1 MTSFVQQVGL
11 IWVRIMKRLYCI
23 FFILLLCL
31 SMFPGSVWA
40 ASIDGFQWEISQD
53 ALLASLWETDI
64 ESIQQAL
71 ELSLITCVELT
82 GYYLERIETYNDTY
96 NCFITL
102 CEDAMSQAAE
112 RDAAIQAGTAEGLLF
127 GIPMVIKDNMDYAGY
142 HTTSGHAKHN
152 SQIADSNAQVVQYL
166 LEEGAVIIGKTNM
179 STDAQDARASSST
192 VAGET
197 KNAYNAYM
205 AAGGSSGGSAVA
217 TSLNFAVAGLGT
229 DTNSSLRLPAVLNGC
244 VSMRVTW
251 GTLSMEGIDQ
261 LNSTRDVPGAITR
274 TVKDQA
280 IVLDVLSGGETNYA
294 ENLDDG
300 ILSGLRIGVLK
311 ELSSAT
317 NTLRSE
323 QNIDDEVILAFANTI
338 EELKACGAEV
348 VEVSIPNVLSL
359 ADSTWSSNQSYLK
372 EDMYQVIEEA
382 MLESNVSAL
391 IFPTYLHTPQRSGT
405 GPDGTYW
412 SVWNQT
418 FINNTSQFS
427 SCASLPEIAI
437 PIDYHSLGAGIG
449 MEIATLKNQ
458 EQLLLDI
465 AYAYSSRY
473 DHRMAPVNA
482 ADLYASS
489 YEGSLSGLIE
499 DYYIQLDTYEQVQL
513 AASEEAARAPQTE
526 TSPQPIQPTDSETV
540 NWLAVSAA
548 ILIPAGLL
556 AGILLPKHR
565 RRPKGSRRRRRRANN
580 RQILQSL

>member
-1 MTSFVQQVGL
+1 
-11 IWVRIMKRLYCI
+11 MKRLYCMI
-23 FFILLLCL
+23 CVSLLCL
-31 SMFPGSVWA
+31 SLFCSSVQA
-40 ASIDGFQWEISQD
+40 ASPEGFQWEISQE
-53 ALLASLWETDI
+53 ALLASLWEADI
-64 ESIQQAL
+64 QTIRQAL
-71 ELSLITCVELT
+71 ELGLITCVELT
-82 GYYLERIETYNDTY
+82 GYYLERIEAYNDTY

-102 CEDAMSQAAE
+102 CEDAMSQASE

-142 HTTSGHAKHN
+142 HTTSGHTKRD
-152 SQIADSNAQVVQYL
+152 SQIADSNAQVVEYL

-179 STDAQDARASSST
+179 STDAQDARASSSA

-244 VSMRVTW
+244 VSLRVTW
-251 GTLSMEGIDQ
+251 DTLSMEGIDK
-261 LNSTRDVPGAITR
+261 LNGTRDVPGAITR

-280 IVLDVLSGGETNYA
+280 ILLDVLSGGETNYA
-294 ENLDDG
+294 ENLNNE
-300 ILSGLRIGVLK
+300 ILSGLRIGILK
-311 ELSSAT
+311 ELSYPVNS
-317 NTLRSE
+317 LRSE
-323 QNIDDEVILAFANTI
+323 KNIDDEVARTFENAIG
-338 EELKACGAEV
+338 ELQACGAVV
-348 VEVSIPNVLSL
+348 VEVSIPNILSL

-372 EDMYQVIEEA
+372 ENMYRVIEEA

-391 IFPTYLHTPQRSGT
+391 IFPSYLHTPQHSGT
-405 GPDGTYW
+405 DPNGTYW
-412 SVWNQT
+412 NVWSQT

-437 PIDYHSLGAGIG
+437 PIGYHTLGAGIG

-465 AYAYSSRY
+465 AYAYSSQY

-482 ADLYASS
+482 VDLYASS
-489 YEGSLSGLIE
+489 YESSLSMLIQ
-499 DYYIQLDTYEQVQL
+499 DYYIQLDTYEQALL
-513 AASEEAARAPQTE
+513 AAPSSGETSEETARSLQAE
-526 TSPQPIQPTDSETV
+526 TGPQPTQPTDSATV
-540 NWLAVSAA
+540 NWPAVSAA
-548 ILIPAGLL
+548 ILIPTGLL
-556 AGILLPKHR
+556 AAILLPKHR
-565 RRPKGSRRRRRRANN
+565 RRAKGSRRRRRCANN